1 YSAAQV
7 ALIATATTC
16 LSVFTVAGNLLV
28 LLSIPLNRH
37 LRTVNNYFLLS
48 LAAADL
54 LVGLVSVNLYALY
67 LLWGSWPLPAA
78 LCDTWLVL
86 DHTVSGASVIHL
98 LLIGLDRYLCMT
110 RPFSSALL
118 MIGAAWLLA
127 FVCWAPAILCW
138 QTDGGRRAVPQDRC
152 YTQLLASPAVILATT
167 LPTFYLPAVV
177 MVTLYCRLSAASRTR
192 LNAYLLE
199 RAGPRRS
206 SSSEPGSELCPGRS
220 DGGVPRTRRGHRPPA
235 HSASARSSFQSQ
247 ERRQRRA
254 IARERR
260 VARTILAIVLA
271 FIVTW
276 TPYNV
281 LAVVAAF
288 SHVVIP
294 NVLWATGC
302 WLRYVNSA
310 INPCCYALCNA
321 TFRRTFG
328 SLLRCRGRKLR

>member
-110 RPFSSALL
+110 RPFSYPARRGAGTALL

-206 SSSEPGSELCPGRS
+206 SSSEPGSELCPGR
-220 DGGVPRTRRGHRPPA
+220 
-235 HSASARSSFQSQ
+235 FQSQ